1 MKLLLV
7 GCNYRTAPIELRE
20 KLALDGPKRSAA
32 LRELES
38 RYGCE
43 AVILSTCNRVELY
56 LARAHDQPLPE
67 HGVIAEFLSEGSP
80 GAPRVDGDRHSELPK
95 VTDCL
100 YAPQNGDVIRH
111 LFRVVASLDSLI
123 VGEGQIAGQ
132 VKRAYEQAH
141 ELGTVGPILHA
152 LFQHANS
159 VAKRVRSETG
169 IGRGHVSVSSVAVD
183 YVRQVF
189 DHFDDKTILVIGA
202 GKMGELTLKHLKDLR
217 PRRILVTNRSP
228 EKAEAVANGC
238 GGQAMAWEQ
247 LDDAL
252 VDADIVLSTTGAP
265 EPIMTRRRFN
275 DILARRSGG
284 TMVILDIAVPRDFDP
299 RIHDG
304 DRACLFNIDDLQ
316 RIREKTLHERQKH
329 IAPAE
334 AIVEQEVTRFQNDW
348 LRRRHGQFIAQLT
361 QDFEARRK
369 SIVDDLLARLNGGV
383 GPEDRAR
390 IEYAFRKLQNQF
402 LHGPISALAED
413 APEPGRHTLLEALRK
428 MFRLEE

>member
-7 GCNYRTAPIELRE
+7 GCNYKTAPIELRE
-20 KLALDGPKRSAA
+20 KLAFDGPKLPTA

-56 LARAHDQPLPE
+56 LARAHDQPLPD
-67 HGVIAEFLSEGSP
+67 HGVIAEFVSETH
-80 GAPRVDGDRHSELPK
+80 RLPIEQLQ
-95 VTDCL
+95 TSL
-100 YAPQNGDVIRH
+100 YAPQNTDVIRH
-111 LFRVVASLDSLI
+111 LFQVVASLDSLI

-132 VKRAYEQAH
+132 VKRAYELAH
-141 ELGTVGPILHA
+141 EHGTVGPILHA
-152 LFQHANS
+152 LFQHANG
-159 VAKRVRSETG
+159 VAKRVRTETG
-169 IGRGHVSVSSVAVD
+169 ISRGHVSVSSVAVD

-189 DHFDDKTILVIGA
+189 DHFGDKTILVIGA
-202 GKMGELTLKHLKDLR
+202 GKMGELTLKHLKDLK
-217 PRRILVTNRSP
+217 PHRILVTNRSP
-228 EKAEAVANGC
+228 EKAMEVAKGC
-238 GGQAMAWEQ
+238 GGEAMPWEK

-252 VDADIVLSTTGAP
+252 VEADIVLSTTGAP
-265 EPIMTRRRFN
+265 EPIMTRRRFS
-275 DILARRSGG
+275 DILARRAGG

-316 RIREKTLHERQKH
+316 RIREQTLQERHKH

-334 AIVEQEVTRFQNDW
+334 AIIEQEVTRFENDW
-348 LRRRHGQFIAQLT
+348 LRRRHGKVIALLT
-361 QDFEARRK
+361 QEFETRRK
-369 SIVDDLLARLNGGV
+369 LVVEDLMAHLNGAV

-402 LHGPISALAED
+402 LHGPISALAEE

>member
-7 GCNYRTAPIELRE
+7 GCNYKTAPIEVRE
-20 KLALDGPKRSAA
+20 KLAFDGAKLAFA

-56 LARAHDQPLPE
+56 LARAHDQPLPD
-67 HGVIAEFLSEGSP
+67 HGVIAEFLSEMHQLQIAEVSKT
-80 GAPRVDGDRHSELPK
+80 SE
-95 VTDCL
+95 VL
-100 YAPQNGDVIRH
+100 YARHNADAVRH

-132 VKRAYEQAH
+132 VKRAYELAHAQA
-141 ELGTVGPILHA
+141 TVGPILHA
-152 LFQHANS
+152 LFQHANV
-159 VAKRVRSETG
+159 VAKRVRTETG
-169 IGRGHVSVSSVAVD
+169 ISRGRVSVSSVAVD

-189 DHFDDKTILVIGA
+189 ERFDDKTILVIGA
-202 GKMGELTLKHLKDLR
+202 GKMGELTLRHLRDLR

-228 EKAEAVANGC
+228 DKAREVAQGC
-238 GGQAMAWEQ
+238 GGEAAPWEK

-252 VDADIVLSTTGAP
+252 VEADIVLSTTGAP
-265 EPIMTRRRFN
+265 EPIVPRRRF
-275 DILARRSGG
+275 DDVLARRSNR

-316 RIREKTLHERQKH
+316 RIREQTLLERHKH

-334 AIVEQEVTRFQNDW
+334 EIIEQEATRFEKDW
-348 LRRRHGQFIAQLT
+348 MRRRHGKFIAQLT
-361 QDFEARRK
+361 QELQARCQVVVEGLMR
-369 SIVDDLLARLNGGV
+369 DLNGAV
-383 GPEDRAR
+383 GPDDRAK

-402 LHGPISALAED
+402 LHGPLSALADD